1 MSDRPDPHSSEP
13 HPASSDEVH
22 TRGQGADTN
31 LATSVIAYL
40 LAGPATFGGIGWLLD
55 TWLGTSFLIVVGL
68 LAGMAM
74 SLYVIVL
81 RYGTP

>member
-1 MSDRPDPHSSEP
+1 MSDRPDPQHPEP
-13 HPASSDEVH
+13 PGTEEEH

-31 LATSVIAYL
+31 VATSVIAYL
-40 LAGPATFGGIGWLLD
+40 LAGPATFGLIGWLLD
-55 TWLGTSFLIVVGL
+55 SWLGTSFLIVIGL